1 MSRYAER
8 DFEKLEAAR
17 RQLLS
22 LQEKNSKDEVP
33 VLKQLADA
41 EVSAAG
47 DGGQS
52 REGKF
57 LQKKASEVGA
67 EENKKKEESFQLP
80 LSSSEGQS
88 DMRGLKDQRQ
98 DLGFTEGTHDAG
110 TTVEEKVSRTP
121 MLPVT
126 PVAKFAE
133 RGESSHTPPSTSG
146 SRDSSKRHFA
156 EDNMGDKTE
165 EKKVKII
172 NSSQQTGKPWER
184 KGKIDFLMDQA
195 RALEGQ
201 VEASN
206 NRAGLFS
213 KGIEEA
219 RQAWDRAEQ
228 KLRTLEKMQELAVL
242 GAEMPKIV
250 EEIQKCKGFM
260 KPPIGPLGS
269 HIKLQYWL
277 RYGASGADLRRVV
290 EGELGSLLTSFLC
303 DNNADQRM
311 LNNLFQ
317 NMNLSSIPGIFTCK
331 FTESEHNIFDNKVRL
346 KKFHT
351 LIDCVE
357 ISNAN
362 VFNLLVDS
370 RNLHKVIFIPSL
382 AEAEKL
388 LALEATLPKNLVY
401 ARVPGFQVFPAPVF
415 RKCRKPDDKV
425 GALLGESKV
434 LTLGEKAA
442 RERGREKIEEAVLK
456 LRRARRRLEKEKEG
470 LKALEGELGLVKLQ
484 ICGLKH
490 KDMNAGS
497 SPPREFLCDDCK

>member
-1 MSRYAER
+1 M
-8 DFEKLEAAR
+8 
-17 RQLLS
+17 
-22 LQEKNSKDEVP
+22 
-33 VLKQLADA
+33 
-41 EVSAAG
+41 
-47 DGGQS
+47 
-52 REGKF
+52 
-57 LQKKASEVGA
+57 
-67 EENKKKEESFQLP
+67 
-80 LSSSEGQS
+80 
-88 DMRGLKDQRQ
+88 
-98 DLGFTEGTHDAG
+98 
-110 TTVEEKVSRTP
+110 
-121 MLPVT
+121 
-126 PVAKFAE
+126 
-133 RGESSHTPPSTSG
+133 
-146 SRDSSKRHFA
+146 
-156 EDNMGDKTE
+156 
-165 EKKVKII
+165 
-172 NSSQQTGKPWER
+172 ER
-184 KGKIDFLMDQA
+184 KGKIDFLMNQA

-206 NRAGLFS
+206 QRAGLLK

-219 RQAWDRAEQ
+219 RQDWDGAEQ

-388 LALEATLPKNLVY
+388 LALEANLPKNLVY
-401 ARVPGFQVFPAPVF
+401 ARVPGFQVFPAPDF
-415 RKCRKPDDKV
+415 RKCHKLDDKV
-425 GALLGESKV
+425 GVLMGESRV

-442 RERGREKIEEAVLK
+442 RARGRKKIEDAVSE
-456 LRRARRRLEKEKEG
+456 LRRTRRKLEKEKGG
-470 LKALEGELGLVKLQ
+470 LKALERELGLVKLQ

-490 KDMNAGS
+490 KDMKTGS
-497 SPPREFLCDDCK
+497 SPPRDFLCDDCKY